1 MPTLGSDSLHLRP
14 GVHLYERLDDPKTLL
29 GGRYLHGDKES
40 DHAFIA
46 VRQYGKT
53 KRFTKLEASSRRRS
67 AAAPPGHV
75 KRLAALAS
83 SGRRGLD
90 LRPLE
95 AAQTGD
101 GCGGSGV
108 GHREDGGAGRDAAAR
123 EQHAAWRLMH
133 LLSARRVLTDGE
145 GPGEGPSRRRDGG
158 VPDLVEQHTRQL
170 VEATRGWELQA
181 LPIRSQPLVAWR
193 GQQLPSRSCRVRFT
207 ALSASAELRRGGGGA
222 TITTGSSPSARHP
235 RRPVPVSIL
244 SGSSARGAS
253 RDTVLFASISTRSA
267 YLRMRVVGA
276 GVRPSQQTASE
287 PAPQMCVPTVV
298 DLARCSARSGRRAG
312 GGLGSGLP

>member
-1 MPTLGSDSLHLRP
+1 MW
-14 GVHLYERLDDPKTLL
+14 
-29 GGRYLHGDKES
+29 
-40 DHAFIA
+40 
-46 VRQYGKT
+46 
-53 KRFTKLEASSRRRS
+53 RRRHL
-67 AAAPPGHV
+67 AQHAKRRHGVAVQPHRQHV
-75 KRLAALAS
+75 KRLAALAR

-158 VPDLVEQHTRQL
+158 VPDLVEQHARQL

-181 LPIRSQPLVAWR
+181 LPISSQPLVAWR
-193 GQQLPSRSCRVRFT
+193 GQQVGEHAATSHFEASLEVLPRPVHGAECFCGT
-207 ALSASAELRRGGGGA
+207 A
-222 TITTGSSPSARHP
+222 P
-235 RRPVPVSIL
+235 RRRRRHDHYRLVTI
-244 SGSSARGAS
+244 SSTPTPA
-253 RDTVLFASISTRSA
+253 
-267 YLRMRVVGA
+267 GA
-276 GVRPSQQTASE
+276 GVHTIRQ
-287 PAPQMCVPTVV
+287 
-298 DLARCSARSGRRAG
+298 
-312 GGLGSGLP
+312 